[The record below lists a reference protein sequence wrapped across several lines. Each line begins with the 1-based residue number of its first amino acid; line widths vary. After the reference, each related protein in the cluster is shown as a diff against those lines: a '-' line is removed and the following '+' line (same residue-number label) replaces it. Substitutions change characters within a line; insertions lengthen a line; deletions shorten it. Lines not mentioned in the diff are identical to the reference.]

1 MPQASREEVGREL
14 SDLGFGIVE
23 QNWLEQHIGK
33 VVNLKALDQ
42 LQLNVAEWELTYF
55 ILFAIT
61 SGCGTFSAADSAR
74 TTAILK
80 AFHTTFFSH
89 IAEQAG
95 LEVAAE
101 HKKNLPAR
109 SEQHIGKVVNLKALD
124 QLQLNVAEW
133 ELTYFILFA
142 ITSGC
147 GTFSAADSARTT
159 AILKAFHTTFFSHIA
174 EQAGLEVA
182 AEHKKNLPA

>member
-1 MPQASREEVGREL
+1 MPQAAPEEVGREL
-14 SDLGFGIVE
+14 SDLAFGIVE

-80 AFHTTFFSH
+80 AFHSTFLSH

-95 LEVAAE
+95 QEVADE
-101 HKKNLPAR
+101 HQKNLPAR
-109 SEQHIGKVVNLKALD
+109 YRLYGPAIEGEDTNKPYKTPYRLLGEAAALQILGNPLTDPHDADNFRETIKVIFTEVREATIKIMSFQQAQAVEGKA
-124 QLQLNVAEW
+124 
-133 ELTYFILFA
+133 
-142 ITSGC
+142 
-147 GTFSAADSARTT
+147 
-159 AILKAFHTTFFSHIA
+159 
-174 EQAGLEVA
+174 
-182 AEHKKNLPA
+182 